1 MTGETYPITAD
12 LGTGSFAVARLTAST
27 ETFITEKPLLEGGYS
42 RAVQGGRRVLVLEG
56 RYSVTRDGAFFS
68 TLLSTVK
75 TTHFNI
81 FQTTKNTHIS
91 TSILHRKPHKSI
103 ERAKKEQPA
112 RGTNCSCLAA
122 GAGFEL

>member
-75 TTHFNI
+75 GSALTNAVIGGVTYA
-81 FQTTKNTHIS
+81 S
-91 TSILHRKPHKSI
+91 LYA
-103 ERAKKEQPA
+103 AKAVLTETDDSGIG
-112 RGTNCSCLAA
+112 RFVITLR
-122 GAGFEL
+122 EL